1 MMKQNDKSSFTGL
14 ILMAAILI
22 IFNVFVF
29 DNTSEQ
35 VDYKDN
41 KEQVNSNQQDSK
53 EENIIDTS
61 IDIDTT
67 GVLKEKFYTLEND
80 KIKLEFTNKRGEIS
94 SAVIKGYYS
103 YQEYK
108 KNLDDE
114 TYESKDIEIFNNKD
128 SRFEITGDRNINTN
142 ELFLVEEDNN
152 SISFRKNYDNN
163 AYIKY
168 TYTLDQNKSYFVDL
182 SIESEGISNPELIW
196 TIAAPETEKSKTNQ
210 EQYTGFYYQEDYS
223 KDVDYTWDN
232 EAFELN
238 EFNTEISWIAFKQQF
253 FSTIINAKNNNFDNG
268 TEFKVVNK
276 EEDEYIKVM
285 SLRTQIEDGES
296 NYSLYLGPN
305 DYNDL
310 KSYDLGY
317 ENILPLGFMWI
328 DTIVNKYIIIKL
340 FNFLKNS
347 AGLANFGIIILL
359 LTLIIKFSLAPF
371 TYKSYLSQAKMK
383 VLKPE
388 IDKINEKHKE
398 KDPLK
403 AQQESMN
410 LYRKAGVNPMGG
422 CLPMLFQFPILI
434 AMFRFFPAS
443 LDLRQNAFLW
453 ADDLSA
459 YDSIY
464 KLGFEIPFYGDH
476 ISLFTLLMCISTLMY
491 THMNSQMSGNQ
502 MPGMKFMMYLMPIMF
517 LGFFNNYASALSY
530 YYFLANIFTFS
541 QMFFMRRFVDE
552 KAIIA
557 QLEAN
562 KKKPRK
568 KSKFQKKLEE
578 LQRKQE
584 QQLKN
589 RKKR

>member
-1 MMKQNDKSSFTGL
+1 MKQNDNTSFIGL

-22 IFNVFVF
+22 IFNVFIF
-29 DNTSEQ
+29 DNSSNESIKNSNSENLNNNSSKKDNLKIEQ
-35 VDYKDN
+35 YKDS
-41 KEQVNSNQQDSK
+41 SNIKIES
-53 EENIIDTS
+53 
-61 IDIDTT
+61 
-67 GVLKEKFYTLEND
+67 EKFYTLEND
-80 KIKLEFTNKRGEIS
+80 KIKLKFTNKGGEIS
-94 SAVIKGYYS
+94 SAVIKGFYS
-103 YQEYK
+103 YEEYK
-108 KNLDDE
+108 KNIEDE
-114 TYESKDIEIFNNKD
+114 TYTSKDIEIFNNKD
-128 SRFEITGDRNINTN
+128 SKFEITGDRNINTN
-142 ELFLVEEDNN
+142 EFFFVDEGSN
-152 SISFRKNYDNN
+152 SITFTKKYDSNSH
-163 AYIKY
+163 IKY
-168 TYTLDQNKSYFVDL
+168 TYSLQENDSYFIDF
-182 SIESEGISNPELIW
+182 SIESEGVNNPELIW

-232 EAFELN
+232 DKYEIN
-238 EFNTEISWIAFKQQF
+238 EFNTEINWIAFKQQF
-253 FSTIINAKNNNFDNG
+253 FSTIIRAENNNFNNG
-268 TEFKVVNK
+268 TEFKVINDEK
-276 EEDEYIKVM
+276 DEYVKVM
-285 SLRTQIEDGES
+285 SLRSQLEDGKS
-296 NYSLYLGPN
+296 NYSIFFGPN

-310 KSYDLGY
+310 KSYDRGY

-328 DTIVNKYIIIKL
+328 DTVVNKYIIIKL
-340 FNFLKNS
+340 FDFLKNS
-347 AGLANFGIIILL
+347 AGLLNFGIIILV

-388 IDKINEKHKE
+388 VDKINEKHKE

-443 LDLRQNAFLW
+443 IDLRQNAFLW

-464 KLGFEIPFYGDH
+464 NLGFEIPFYGSH
-476 ISLFTLLMCISTLMY
+476 ISLFTLLMCVSTLMY

-502 MPGMKFMMYLMPIMF
+502 MPGMKFMMYLMPVMF

-530 YYFLANIFTFS
+530 YYFLANIFTFC
-541 QMFFMRRFVDE
+541 QMFIMRKLVDE
-552 KAIIA
+552 KAILA

-568 KSKFQKKLEE
+568 KSRFQKKLEE

-589 RKKR
+589 RKRK

>member
-1 MMKQNDKSSFTGL
+1 MKQNDNSSFIGL

-29 DNTSEQ
+29 DNSGNESIKNSNSENLN
-35 VDYKDN
+35 DRSSKKDN
-41 KEQVNSNQQDSK
+41 LQMEQYIDSSEIK
-53 EENIIDTS
+53 IDS
-61 IDIDTT
+61 
-67 GVLKEKFYTLEND
+67 EKFYTLEND
-80 KIKLEFTNKRGEIS
+80 KIKLEFTNKGGEIS
-94 SAVIKGYYS
+94 SAVIKGFYS
-103 YQEYK
+103 YEEYK
-108 KNLDDE
+108 KNLEDE
-114 TYESKDIEIFNNKD
+114 TYTSKDIEIFNNKD
-128 SRFEITGDRNINTN
+128 SKFEITGDRNINTN
-142 ELFLVEEDNN
+142 EFFFVEEESN
-152 SISFRKNYDNN
+152 SITFTKNYDSKS
-163 AYIKY
+163 YIKY
-168 TYTLDQNKSYFVDL
+168 TYSLQENDSYFIDF
-182 SIESEGISNPELIW
+182 SIESEGVSNPELIW

-210 EQYTGFYYQEDYS
+210 EQYTGFYYQENYS

-232 EAFELN
+232 DKYEIN
-238 EFNTEISWIAFKQQF
+238 EFNTEINWIAFKQQF
-253 FSTIINAKNNNFDNG
+253 FSTIIRAENNNFNNG
-268 TEFKVVNK
+268 TEFKVIN
-276 EEDEYIKVM
+276 DEKDKYVKVM
-285 SLRTQIEDGES
+285 SLRSQLEDGKS
-296 NYSLYLGPN
+296 NYSIFFGPN

-310 KSYDLGY
+310 KSYDRGY

-328 DTIVNKYIIIKL
+328 DTVVNKYIIIKL
-340 FNFLKNS
+340 FDFLKNS
-347 AGLANFGIIILL
+347 AGLLNFGIIILV

-388 IDKINEKHKE
+388 VDKINEKYKE

-443 LDLRQNAFLW
+443 IDLRQNAFLW

-464 KLGFEIPFYGDH
+464 YLGFEIPFYGSH
-476 ISLFTLLMCISTLMY
+476 ISLFTLLMCVSTLMY

-502 MPGMKFMMYLMPIMF
+502 MPGMKFMMYLMPVMF

-530 YYFLANIFTFS
+530 YYFLANIFTFC
-541 QMFFMRRFVDE
+541 QMFIMRKLVDE
-552 KAIIA
+552 KAILA

-568 KSKFQKKLEE
+568 KSRFQKKLEE

-589 RKKR
+589 RKRK

>member
-1 MMKQNDKSSFTGL
+1 
-14 ILMAAILI
+14 MAAILI
-22 IFNVFVF
+22 IFNVFIF
-29 DNTSEQ
+29 DNSSNESIKNSNSENLNNNSSKKDNLKIEQ
-35 VDYKDN
+35 YKDSSEI
-41 KEQVNSNQQDSK
+41 KIES
-53 EENIIDTS
+53 
-61 IDIDTT
+61 
-67 GVLKEKFYTLEND
+67 EKFYTLEND
-80 KIKLEFTNKRGEIS
+80 KIKLKFTNKGGEIS
-94 SAVIKGYYS
+94 SAVIKGFYS
-103 YQEYK
+103 YEEYK
-108 KNLDDE
+108 KKLEDE
-114 TYESKDIEIFNNKD
+114 TYTSKDIEIFNNKD
-128 SRFEITGDRNINTN
+128 SKFEITGDRNINTN
-142 ELFLVEEDNN
+142 EFFFVEEESN
-152 SISFRKNYDNN
+152 SITFTKKYDSNS
-163 AYIKY
+163 YIKY
-168 TYTLDQNKSYFVDL
+168 TYSLQENDSYFIDF
-182 SIESEGISNPELIW
+182 SIESEGVNNPELIW

-232 EAFELN
+232 DKYEIN
-238 EFNTEISWIAFKQQF
+238 EFNTEINWIAFKQQF
-253 FSTIINAKNNNFDNG
+253 FSTIIRAENNNFNNG
-268 TEFKVVNK
+268 TEFKVINDEK
-276 EEDEYIKVM
+276 DEYVKVM
-285 SLRTQIEDGES
+285 SLRSQLEDGQS
-296 NYSLYLGPN
+296 NYSIFFGPN

-310 KSYDLGY
+310 KSYDRGY

-328 DTIVNKYIIIKL
+328 DTVVNKYIIIKL
-340 FNFLKNS
+340 FDFLKNS
-347 AGLANFGIIILL
+347 AGLLNFGIIILV

-388 IDKINEKHKE
+388 VDKINEKYKE

-443 LDLRQNAFLW
+443 IDLRQNAFLW

-464 KLGFEIPFYGDH
+464 NLGFEIPFYGSH
-476 ISLFTLLMCISTLMY
+476 ISLFTLLMCVSTLMY

-502 MPGMKFMMYLMPIMF
+502 MPGMKFMMYLMPVMF

-530 YYFLANIFTFS
+530 YYFLANIFTFC
-541 QMFFMRRFVDE
+541 QMFIMRKLVDE
-552 KAIIA
+552 KAILA

-568 KSKFQKKLEE
+568 KSRFQKKLEE

-589 RKKR
+589 RKRK

>member
-1 MMKQNDKSSFTGL
+1 
-14 ILMAAILI
+14 MAAILI

-29 DNTSEQ
+29 DNSGNEPIKNSNSENLSEQ
-35 VDYKDN
+35 SLINENFKIEKYKDSN
-41 KEQVNSNQQDSK
+41 KIEIES
-53 EENIIDTS
+53 
-61 IDIDTT
+61 
-67 GVLKEKFYTLEND
+67 EKIYTLEND
-80 KIKLEFTNKRGEIS
+80 KIKLEFTNKGGEIS
-94 SAVIKGYYS
+94 SAVIKGFYS
-103 YQEYK
+103 YEEYK
-108 KNLDDE
+108 KHLEDD
-114 TYESKDIEIFNNKD
+114 TYISKDIEIFNNKD
-128 SRFEITGDRNINTN
+128 SKFEITGDRNINTN
-142 ELFLVEEDNN
+142 EFFFVEEESN
-152 SISFRKNYDNN
+152 SITFTKNYDSKS
-163 AYIKY
+163 YIKY
-168 TYTLDQNKSYFVDL
+168 TYSLQENDSYFIDFRL
-182 SIESEGISNPELIW
+182 ESEGISNPELIW

-232 EAFELN
+232 DKYEIN
-238 EFNTEISWIAFKQQF
+238 EFNTEINWIAFKQQF
-253 FSTIINAKNNNFDNG
+253 FSTIIRAENNNFNNG
-268 TEFKVVNK
+268 TEFKVINDDK
-276 EEDEYIKVM
+276 DEYVKVM
-285 SLRTQIEDGES
+285 SLRSQLEDGKS
-296 NYSLYLGPN
+296 NYSIFFGPN

-310 KSYDLGY
+310 KSYDKGY

-328 DTIVNKYIIIKL
+328 DTVVNKYIIIKL
-340 FNFLKNS
+340 FDFLKNS
-347 AGLANFGIIILL
+347 AGLLNFGIIILV

-388 IDKINEKHKE
+388 VDKINEKHKE

-443 LDLRQNAFLW
+443 IDLRQNAFLW

-464 KLGFEIPFYGDH
+464 NLGFEIPFYGSH

-502 MPGMKFMMYLMPIMF
+502 MPGMKFMMYLMPVMF

-530 YYFLANIFTFS
+530 YYFLANIFTFC
-541 QMFFMRRFVDE
+541 QMFIMRKLVDE
-552 KAIIA
+552 KAILA

-568 KSKFQKKLEE
+568 KSRFQKKLEE

-589 RKKR
+589 RKRK

>member
-1 MMKQNDKSSFTGL
+1 MKQNDNSSFIGL

-29 DNTSEQ
+29 DNSGNESIKNSNSENLN
-35 VDYKDN
+35 DRSSKKDN
-41 KEQVNSNQQDSK
+41 LKIEQYIDSSEIK
-53 EENIIDTS
+53 IDS
-61 IDIDTT
+61 
-67 GVLKEKFYTLEND
+67 EKFYTLEND
-80 KIKLEFTNKRGEIS
+80 KIKLEFTNKGGEIS
-94 SAVIKGYYS
+94 SAVIKGFYS
-103 YQEYK
+103 YEEYK
-108 KNLDDE
+108 KNLEDE
-114 TYESKDIEIFNNKD
+114 TYTSKDIEIFNNKD
-128 SRFEITGDRNINTN
+128 SKFEITGDRNINTN
-142 ELFLVEEDNN
+142 EFFFVEEESN
-152 SISFRKNYDNN
+152 SITFTKNYDSKS
-163 AYIKY
+163 YIKY
-168 TYTLDQNKSYFVDL
+168 TYSLLENDSYFIDF
-182 SIESEGISNPELIW
+182 SIESEGVSNPELIW

-210 EQYTGFYYQEDYS
+210 EQYTGFYYQENYS

-232 EAFELN
+232 DKYEIN
-238 EFNTEISWIAFKQQF
+238 EFNTEINWIAFKQQF
-253 FSTIINAKNNNFDNG
+253 FSTIIRAENNNFNNG
-268 TEFKVVNK
+268 TEFKVINDEK
-276 EEDEYIKVM
+276 DEYVKVM
-285 SLRTQIEDGES
+285 SLRSQLEDGKS
-296 NYSLYLGPN
+296 NYSIFFGPN

-310 KSYDLGY
+310 KSYDRGY

-328 DTIVNKYIIIKL
+328 DTVVNKYIIIKL
-340 FNFLKNS
+340 FDFLKNS
-347 AGLANFGIIILL
+347 AGLLNFGIIILV

-388 IDKINEKHKE
+388 VDKINEKHKE

-443 LDLRQNAFLW
+443 IDLRQNAFLW

-464 KLGFEIPFYGDH
+464 NLGFEIPFYGSH
-476 ISLFTLLMCISTLMY
+476 ISLFTLLMCVSTLMY

-502 MPGMKFMMYLMPIMF
+502 MPGMKFMMYLMPVMF

-530 YYFLANIFTFS
+530 YYFLANIFTFC
-541 QMFFMRRFVDE
+541 QMFIMRKLVDE
-552 KAIIA
+552 KAILA

-568 KSKFQKKLEE
+568 KSRFQKKLEE

-589 RKKR
+589 RKRK

>member
-1 MMKQNDKSSFTGL
+1 MKQNDNSSFIGL

-22 IFNVFVF
+22 IFNVFIF
-29 DNTSEQ
+29 DNSSNESIKNSNSENLNNNSSKKDNLKIEQ
-35 VDYKDN
+35 YKDSSEI
-41 KEQVNSNQQDSK
+41 KIDS
-53 EENIIDTS
+53 
-61 IDIDTT
+61 
-67 GVLKEKFYTLEND
+67 EKFYTLEND
-80 KIKLEFTNKRGEIS
+80 KIKLKFTNKGGEIS
-94 SAVIKGYYS
+94 SAVIKGFYS

-108 KNLDDE
+108 KNLEDE
-114 TYESKDIEIFNNKD
+114 TYTSKDIEIFNNKD
-128 SRFEITGDRNINTN
+128 SKFEIIGDRNINTN
-142 ELFLVEEDNN
+142 EFFFVEEESN
-152 SISFRKNYDNN
+152 SITFTKKYDSNSH
-163 AYIKY
+163 IKY
-168 TYTLDQNKSYFVDL
+168 TYSLQENDSYFIDF
-182 SIESEGISNPELIW
+182 SIESEGVNNPELIW

-232 EAFELN
+232 DKYEIN
-238 EFNTEISWIAFKQQF
+238 EFNTEINWIAFKQQF
-253 FSTIINAKNNNFDNG
+253 FSTIIRAENNNFNNG
-268 TEFKVVNK
+268 TEFKVINDEK
-276 EEDEYIKVM
+276 DEYVKVM
-285 SLRTQIEDGES
+285 SLRSQLEDGKS
-296 NYSLYLGPN
+296 NYSIFFGPN

-310 KSYDLGY
+310 KSYDRGY

-328 DTIVNKYIIIKL
+328 DTVVNKYIIIKL
-340 FNFLKNS
+340 FDFLKNS
-347 AGLANFGIIILL
+347 AGLLNFGIIILV

-443 LDLRQNAFLW
+443 IDLRQNAFLW

-464 KLGFEIPFYGDH
+464 NLGFEIPFYGSH
-476 ISLFTLLMCISTLMY
+476 ISLFTLLMCVSTLMY

-502 MPGMKFMMYLMPIMF
+502 MPGMKFMMYLMPVMF

-530 YYFLANIFTFS
+530 YYFLANIFTFC
-541 QMFFMRRFVDE
+541 QMFIMRKLVDE
-552 KAIIA
+552 KAILA

-568 KSKFQKKLEE
+568 KSRFQKKLEE

-589 RKKR
+589 RKRK